1 MHRRVPFS
9 EVVFDLNV
17 RLRAQPFRLRTPA
30 ASSPNTVTLQ
40 IGDDPIDSIKLD
52 LADAI
57 GDLFD
62 RLLSFLFLPTWL
74 CRVGIGLFVAE

>member
-1 MHRRVPFS
+1 MPV
-9 EVVFDLNV
+9 L
-17 RLRAQPFRLRTPA
+17 
-30 ASSPNTVTLQ
+30 
-40 IGDDPIDSIKLD
+40 IGDDPIDSSKLD

-62 RLLSFLFLPTWL
+62 RLLSFFVPTLL